1 MSRRFAVPRRTARTS
16 RPSCT
21 REYILWKACVRCL
34 GTGPSDVP
42 SEIRLRRKSL

>member
-1 MSRRFAVPRRTARTS
+1 LFRVGLPELRDHRARGNTY
-16 RPSCT
+16 CG
-21 REYILWKACVRCL
+21 KACVRCL